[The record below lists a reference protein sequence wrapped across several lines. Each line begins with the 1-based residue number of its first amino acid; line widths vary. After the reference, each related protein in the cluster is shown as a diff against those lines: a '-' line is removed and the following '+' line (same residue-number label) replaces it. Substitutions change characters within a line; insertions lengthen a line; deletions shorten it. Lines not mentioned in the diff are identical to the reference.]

1 MINILIADDH
11 EIVRD
16 GVKQMLDAVDDIE
29 VVGEVCSGDELLAWL
44 SAGGQADLLLMDM
57 TMPGI
62 ASVELV
68 AKVREQ
74 SSVPMLILSMHTEY
88 QIANGAIRAGANG
101 FITKSSSSRELFDAI
116 RKVAGGGRF
125 LAAEVVEQMVFGKAA
140 SVDPATLHEKLSE
153 REYYILSQLVRGRS
167 INDIAEGLG
176 ISNKSVSTYK
186 TRMMEKMNFASNAD
200 MMRYAIMHG
209 LG

>member
-1 MINILIADDH
+1 MINVLMADDH

-16 GVKQMLDAVDDIE
+16 GVRQMLDAVDDIA

-44 SAGGQADLLLMDM
+44 DEGGQADLLLMDM
-57 TMPGI
+57 TMPGLS
-62 ASVELV
+62 SVELV
-68 AKVREQ
+68 AKVREK
-74 SSVPMLILSMHTEY
+74 SSVPMLILTMHKEY

-116 RKVAGGGRF
+116 RKVASGGRYV
-125 LAAEVVEQMVFGKAA
+125 AAEVIEQMVFGKV
-140 SVDPATLHEKLSE
+140 SIDPAALHERLSE

>member
-1 MINILIADDH
+1 MINVLIADDH

-16 GVKQMLDAVDDIE
+16 GVRQMLDAVDDIG
-29 VVGEVCSGDELLAWL
+29 VIGEVCSGDELLAWL
-44 SAGGQADLLLMDM
+44 GAGGQADLLLMDM
-57 TMPGI
+57 TMPGLS
-62 ASVELV
+62 SVELV
-68 AKVREQ
+68 TKVREQ
-74 SSVPMLILSMHTEY
+74 SSIPMLILTMHSEY

-101 FITKSSSSRELFDAI
+101 FITKSSSSRQLFDAI
-116 RKVAGGGRF
+116 RKVASGGRYV
-125 LAAEVVEQMVFGKAA
+125 AAEVIEQMVFGKG
-140 SVDPATLHEKLSE
+140 SIDPTALHEKLSE

-176 ISNKSVSTYK
+176 ISNKTVSTYK
-186 TRMMEKMNFASNAD
+186 LRMMEKMNFASNAD